1 MNNILKIRIIA
12 IIVTIVILIV
22 SLAYGKLNSNGNS
35 KEDSDLSSVVSK
47 TVLKE
52 SGITS
57 AVEIINVK
65 NGDNSESI
73 QKISVDS
80 EITSSM
86 INEYN
91 SNSVINQIKSAQKNN
106 AVKAILLSVNTP
118 GGGVYESYE
127 LYRALKDSGKDV
139 YVSMKKQATSGGYY
153 ISTTAKKIFATNE
166 ETITGSIGVIMSYV
180 SFQKFME
187 DHGIKYERVS
197 SGDQKAVVNNYMNM
211 SEDTKKIYQEL
222 NRESYERFV
231 DVVAAGRNID
241 KEKVKELAD
250 GRIYSA
256 KQALDNGLI
265 DKIGTENELIETI
278 ASEKGLDNPK
288 VFEIREVSSSNSLL
302 SRIIS
307 NFTKAFADSLDSAVK
322 DSATPQRSYS
332 VE

>member
-1 MNNILKIRIIA
+1 MNNIVKIRIIA
-12 IIVTIVILIV
+12 IIVTVCLLIV
-22 SLAYGKLNSNGNS
+22 SLAYGKLNSYENS
-35 KEDSDLSSVVSK
+35 KEESDLNGVVSK
-47 TVLKE
+47 AILKE

-57 AVEIINVK
+57 AVEIVNVK
-65 NGDNSESI
+65 DGNNSESI
-73 QKISVDS
+73 QKISVNS
-80 EITSSM
+80 EINSAM

-91 SNSVINQIKSAQKNN
+91 SNSIINQIKSAQKNN
-106 AVKAILLSVNTP
+106 AVKAILLSINTP

-127 LYRALKDSGKDV
+127 LYRALKESGKDV
-139 YVSMKKQATSGGYY
+139 YVSMKQQATSGGYY
-153 ISTTAKKIFATNE
+153 ISMPAKKIFATNE

-187 DHGIKYERVS
+187 DHGIKYERVA

-211 SEDTKKIYQEL
+211 PEDTKKIYQEL
-222 NRESYERFV
+222 NKESYERFV
-231 DVVAAGRNID
+231 DVVASGRNIE
-241 KEKVKELAD
+241 KEKVKKLAD

-288 VFEIREVSSSNSLL
+288 VFEIREVSASNSLFGRFIDNL
-302 SRIIS
+302 
-307 NFTKAFADSLDSAVK
+307 TKAFADSLDSAVK
-322 DSATPQRSYS
+322 DSATPQRSYN